1 METRDTIIDVND
13 VTMRFN
19 LAEEKT
25 ETIKE
30 YFVKLVSGKLHFNEF
45 FALRNVSFQVKRG
58 EAVALIGKNG
68 SGKSTILKILAGVMY
83 PTKGTVTV
91 NGSIAPLI
99 ELGAGFDIELTAREN
114 IYLNGAIL
122 GHDRKFMDQHFEEI
136 VEFSELRE
144 FLDVPLK
151 NFSSGMVARL
161 GFSIATVI
169 KADILIVDEVLA
181 VGDFRFQEKCKAKI
195 AQLLKGGTTL
205 LFVSH
210 SKEQVKALCPKAAW
224 LDHGN
229 LMAFGN
235 TKEVYNLYEKH
246 YNSPNGN

>member
-45 FALRNVSFQVKRG
+45 FALKNVSFQVKRG

-181 VGDFRFQEKCKAKI
+181 VGDFRFREKCHRKI
-195 AQLLKGGTTL
+195 AELLEGGTTL

-210 SKEQVKALCPKAAW
+210 SAEQVKTLCPKAVW
-224 LDHGN
+224 LDHGQM
-229 LMAFGN
+229 MAFGD
-235 TKEVYNLYEKH
+235 TEEVFRLYENA
-246 YNSPNGN
+246 YRG

>member
-1 METRDTIIDVND
+1 MEMNDNIIEVNG

-25 ETIKE
+25 DTIKE

-45 FALRNVSFQVKRG
+45 YALKNVSFHVKRG

-83 PTKGTVTV
+83 PTEGSVAVK
-91 NGSIAPLI
+91 GSIAPLI
-99 ELGAGFDIELTAREN
+99 ELGAGFDMELTAREN

-122 GHDRKFMDQHFEEI
+122 GHDRSFMDQHFEEI
-136 VEFSELRE
+136 VEFSELRS

-151 NFSSGMVARL
+151 NFSSGMTARL
-161 GFSIATVI
+161 GFAIATI
-169 KADILIVDEVLA
+169 IRADILIVDEVLA

-195 AQLLKGGTTL
+195 AELLEGGTTL

-210 SKEQVKALCPKAAW
+210 SKEQVKQLCPKAAW

-229 LMAFGN
+229 LMAFGD
-235 TKEVYNLYEKH
+235 TEEVYAMYEKK
-246 YNSPNGN
+246 YNS

>member
-45 FALRNVSFQVKRG
+45 FALKNVSFQVKRG

-83 PTKGTVTV
+83 PTKGSVMV

-181 VGDFRFQEKCKAKI
+181 VGDFRFQQKCKAKI
-195 AQLLKGGTTL
+195 AQVLESGTTL

-210 SKEQVKALCPKAAW
+210 SKEQVMELCPKAAW

-235 TKEVYNLYEKH
+235 TKEVYDLYEKH